1 MKQIIK
7 ICLKR
12 SFPSLASRYRT
23 LRLHYRAYRSL
34 ICDDVSY
41 LNTSGWMEGLKR
53 GYPCRRDGSELPW
66 LNFSV
71 ISFLEK
77 RLSKELTLFEFGSG
91 YSTLFY
97 ARAVNKVTSI
107 EYDENWYEIIR
118 KKLPDN
124 AKLIRRKKDI
134 DGDYCRSICDQSDE
148 LYDVVVVDGRDR
160 VNCIKQSITKLSDR
174 GVILLDDSQREKYSD
189 GILYAKHKGYLT
201 LDFEGL
207 TSSGSVMNRTTIFY
221 RRENCLSI

>member
-1 MKQIIK
+1 
-7 ICLKR
+7 
-12 SFPSLASRYRT
+12 
-23 LRLHYRAYRSL
+23 
-34 ICDDVSY
+34 
-41 LNTSGWMEGLKR
+41 MEGLKR